1 MSVVRGPD
9 VGMSVE
15 VDRDVLRLGSLEGN
29 DLRLTDDTVSRN
41 HAEVVRTAEGLVLRD
56 LGSTNG
62 TYVGPVRIKEVYLG
76 DQRTFRVGRTDVE
89 FTPIDEVFDIVPAA
103 ETQFEG
109 LVGQSVVMRELFS
122 VLERVAPTE
131 LTVLVTGETGTGKEL
146 VSRAIHE
153 RSRRRSGPFVV
164 FDCGAVPGTLI
175 ESELFGHERGAFT
188 GAVAPRAGMFE
199 QADGGTIFID
209 ELGELPLE
217 LQPALLRVLE
227 QREVRRVGDRRVRP
241 VNVRVVAATNRDLQ
255 ALVAEGRFRQDLYYR
270 LAVVEIAVPPL
281 RDRKEDLDLL
291 VRHALGTAGF
301 PHAVRGLSEGVRP
314 IFEAWDWPGN
324 VRELRNVVLRALPF
338 CDGTE
343 IGLDALP
350 DALRSA
356 TSARDDVAAGRG
368 AEVSFR
374 EAKDRMLEDFERSYL
389 EDLVERAGKSLSR
402 ASRIAG
408 VDRKTIA
415 RMLKRHGI
423 RGVV

>member
-1 MSVVRGPD
+1 
-9 VGMSVE
+9 
-15 VDRDVLRLGSLEGN
+15 LEGN

-103 ETQFEG
+103 ETQFAG

-122 VLERVAPTE
+122 V
-131 LTVLVTGETGTGKEL
+131 L